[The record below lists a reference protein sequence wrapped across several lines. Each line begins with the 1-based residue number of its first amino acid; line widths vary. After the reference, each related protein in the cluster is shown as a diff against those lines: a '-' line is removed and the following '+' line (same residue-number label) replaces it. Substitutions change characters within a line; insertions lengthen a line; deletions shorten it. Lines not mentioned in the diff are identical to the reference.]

1 TLQGHPILSEPWVA
15 REQYDRPLFFHPPGG
30 IALFW
35 LTSRIAGD
43 SGYAMAEVLSF
54 ALYFWAVVFLGF
66 QASRPVGL
74 RCAQPDGCSAPLPGY
89 GGRTQTSILLLAI
102 LAAFCPLMSQ
112 VTGRLWLDGPLLAF
126 STAAAALFLFGVRRQ
141 NTKIV
146 TAAALLLGYAS
157 WIKLTAFLA
166 APGALALAWAITE
179 SGQRRFLFTR
189 GLLWILLAGLLHLP
203 WEIWQWHVFGTPFP
217 TWAGKPAA
225 QLVRD
230 NPYVHYLTVVRSPW
244 IYIQLLPQVLWT
256 LVPSVVLL
264 GLQWGKRELRKRG
277 LALLFWIA
285 VVVVF
290 HVTLAT
296 MGYSKLLRYVILTAP
311 AALVLFAITTAEVVR
326 TLQDGRWVLG
336 SRQASAGL
344 IVLAATG
351 LALQVIQALTT
362 SLVDNRMID
371 LIRPLP
377 ILDLIFG

>member
-1 TLQGHPILSEPWVA
+1 
-15 REQYDRPLFFHPPGG
+15 
-30 IALFW
+30 
-35 LTSRIAGD
+35 
-43 SGYAMAEVLSF
+43 
-54 ALYFWAVVFLGF
+54 
-66 QASRPVGL
+66 
-74 RCAQPDGCSAPLPGY
+74 
-89 GGRTQTSILLLAI
+89 
-102 LAAFCPLMSQ
+102 
-112 VTGRLWLDGPLLAF
+112 
-126 STAAAALFLFGVRRQ
+126 
-141 NTKIV
+141 
-146 TAAALLLGYAS
+146 
-157 WIKLTAFLA
+157 
-166 APGALALAWAITE
+166 
-179 SGQRRFLFTR
+179 
-189 GLLWILLAGLLHLP
+189 
-203 WEIWQWHVFGTPFP
+203 
-217 TWAGKPAA
+217 
-225 QLVRD
+225 LVRD

-296 MGYSKLLRYVILTAP
+296 MGYSKLLRYVILAAP

-362 SLVDNRMID
+362 SFVDNRMID